1 MLEASAEQ
9 VLDLIFAE
17 EETPLQAILIE
28 QVAKIIGA
36 GSRSVWA
43 DVLGASGTLST
54 GRTLLGTLIDPL
66 GLWRTSP
73 LVRMNKMDATTIETT
88 QKLIILMKS
97 QIQQSDNPMLD
108 LGSLSREEATELSTL
123 LGRKVWERRSC
134 VIKISNRLATQLLQI
149 TAKKLE
155 VGDRDSI
162 TIPEARKRE
171 ADHQTVQKSI
181 PETTTTT
188 QTTVSQRLVDQDKGS
203 PTWNRTRHE

>member
-1 MLEASAEQ
+1 
-9 VLDLIFAE
+9 
-17 EETPLQAILIE
+17 LIE
-28 QVAKIIGA
+28 QVAKTIGA

-43 DVLGASGTLST
+43 DVLGASGTLPT
-54 GRTLLGTLIDPL
+54 GHTLLGTLIDPL

-88 QKLIILMKS
+88 QKLISLVKA

-134 VIKISNRLATQLLQI
+134 VVKTSNRLATQLLQI

-171 ADHQTVQKSI
+171 ADHQTVQKTI
-181 PETTTTT
+181 P
-188 QTTVSQRLVDQDKGS
+188 QTTASQRLVDQDKGS

>member
-1 MLEASAEQ
+1 MVLTQLLEASAEQ

-28 QVAKIIGA
+28 QVAKTIGA

-149 TAKKLE
+149 AAKKL
-155 VGDRDSI
+155 DSF
-162 TIPEARKRE
+162 
-171 ADHQTVQKSI
+171 
-181 PETTTTT
+181 
-188 QTTVSQRLVDQDKGS
+188 
-203 PTWNRTRHE
+203 